1 MHIADYSDPDV
12 GLTDRPKICAPSSAL
27 LKAWVEKRGITW
39 IRCGACFGQLTLDL
53 YWARLLRGPGPVS
66 CYGLAFGDTKKAES
80 YPPCQ
85 AVGARGGTDFQIRR
99 NLILMFSVV
108 PGKSGY

>member
-1 MHIADYSDPDV
+1 VDTLWCLFRVANAIPIL
-12 GLTDRPKICAPSSAL
+12 GKAL
-27 LKAWVEKRGITW
+27 A
-39 IRCGACFGQLTLDL
+39 
-53 YWARLLRGPGPVS
+53 GPGPVS

-80 YPPCQ
+80 YPSCQ
-85 AVGARGGTDFQIRR
+85 AVGARGATDFQIRR